1 MRSFSEI
8 EKKLANELPVLQQRF
23 HVKKIGIFGSYV
35 RGTAT
40 DKSDLDVLVEF
51 SKTPEMIRFFHLE
64 AYLKNLLG
72 INIDLVTRKALKP
85 KIGERILAE
94 VLYV

>member
-1 MRSFSEI
+1 MQSLSEI
-8 EKKLANELPVLQQRF
+8 EKKLADELPVLQQRF

-51 SKTPEMIRFFHLE
+51 SKTPDMIRFFHLE
-64 AYLKNLLG
+64 EYLKNLLE

>member
-1 MRSFSEI
+1 
-8 EKKLANELPVLQQRF
+8 
-23 HVKKIGIFGSYV
+23 
-35 RGTAT
+35 
-40 DKSDLDVLVEF
+40 
-51 SKTPEMIRFFHLE
+51 MIRFFHLE

>member
-8 EKKLANELPVLQQRF
+8 EKKLADELPVLQQRF

-51 SKTPEMIRFFHLE
+51 SKTP
-64 AYLKNLLG
+64 
-72 INIDLVTRKALKP
+72 T
-85 KIGERILAE
+85 
-94 VLYV
+94 